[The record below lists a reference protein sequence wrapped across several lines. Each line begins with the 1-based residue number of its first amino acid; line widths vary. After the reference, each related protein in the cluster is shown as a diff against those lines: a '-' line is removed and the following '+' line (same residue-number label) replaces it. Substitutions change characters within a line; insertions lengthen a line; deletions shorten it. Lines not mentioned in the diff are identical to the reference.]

1 MKLKEIRNDYE
12 RYSTKVSDINR
23 QLIFAGIAI
32 VWLFRVSN
40 YEGNTVFPIE
50 LHPTLFFFI
59 LSFGADILQYFSQSV
74 IWFVYYCFQKYN
86 TKTSKNKDVEDCIV
100 KEPEWPNIIPWLFW
114 LLKVICS
121 IIAYCK
127 LGIYLNIV

>member
-1 MKLKEIRNDYE
+1 MKLREIRNDHE

-32 VWLFRVSN
+32 VWLFRMSN
-40 YEGNTVFPIE
+40 NDGNTIFPIG
-50 LHPTLFFFI
+50 LHPTLLFFI

-74 IWFVYYCFQKYN
+74 IWFLYYWYQKYN
-86 TKTSKNKDVEDCIV
+86 TKIYKNKDVEDIVV

-121 IIAYCK
+121 IIAYYK
-127 LGIYLNIV
+127 LGVFLNIV

>member
-40 YEGNTVFPIE
+40 NDGNTILPIE

-59 LSFGADILQYFSQSV
+59 LSFSADILQYFSQSL
-74 IWFVYYCFQKYN
+74 IWFLYYWIEKCT
-86 TKTSKNKDVEDCIV
+86 TKTSKNKDVEDIIV
-100 KEPEWPNIIPWLFW
+100 KEPEWPNLIPWGFW
-114 LLKVICS
+114 IAKVIFTV
-121 IIAYCK
+121 IAYGK

>member
-12 RYSTKVSDINR
+12 WHSSKVSEINR

-40 YEGNTVFPIE
+40 NDGNTILPIE

-59 LSFGADILQYFSQSV
+59 LSFVADIFQYFSQSV
-74 IWFVYYCFQKYN
+74 IWFLYYWIKKYK
-86 TKTSKNKDVEDCIV
+86 TKTSKNKDVEDIIV
-100 KEPEWPNIIPWLFW
+100 KEPEWLNLIPWVFW
-114 LLKVICS
+114 IAKVS
-121 IIAYCK
+121 FTVIAYWK